1 MLGEAHFPQNAKERY
16 PMDFYSDQGGPWT
29 NYWKR
34 NQEKL
39 AKRNARKG
47 AKGKKKVAPQAV
59 EIAYEEAKE

>member
-47 AKGKKKVAPQAV
+47 AKGKKKVTP
-59 EIAYEEAKE
+59 